1 MRKYCLQIVFIPIN
15 FSFIHRLGF
24 WLIIKGNIL
33 EFCLYNHARWWLDRY
48 SKVWNRIH
56 SGGFLSLSSYV
67 MVFLYTPSNTWQKI
81 YAHNQFPGA
90 LVISFAEVNRQNPT
104 PCSGDTTVCFS
115 WRFKSTYPIVSMHP
129 SKVLCFV
136 LVDSIS
142 GRICF
147 R

>member
-15 FSFIHRLGF
+15 FSFIHRSGF

-48 SKVWNRIH
+48 SKVRNRIH

-67 MVFLYTPSNTWQKI
+67 MVFLYTPSNTWQKF

-104 PCSGDTTVCFS
+104 PRSGDTILI
-115 WRFKSTYPIVSMHP
+115 STLSFPWEIFHCQMDWLP
-129 SKVLCFV
+129 
-136 LVDSIS
+136 D
-142 GRICF
+142 GRLTFTWLALRI
-147 R
+147 

>member
-15 FSFIHRLGF
+15 FSFIHRSGF

-67 MVFLYTPSNTWQKI
+67 KVFYIPPQILDRRSTPTINS
-81 YAHNQFPGA
+81 PG
-90 LVISFAEVNRQNPT
+90 LLLSVLP
-104 PCSGDTTVCFS
+104 
-115 WRFKSTYPIVSMHP
+115 KSTGKIQR
-129 SKVLCFV
+129 
-136 LVDSIS
+136 LVPETLSRFPRPLSLEKFYVARWIDDQMA
-142 GRICF
+142 GLRD
-147 R
+147 